1 MVIMTEVFNF
11 LNSLSLHSNDTVVV
25 AVSGGPDSMT
35 LLHLLLQLQKKK
47 NINIVCAHVHH
58 NIRVESDQEKEFV
71 ESYCKEH
78 HIIFE
83 YLKITEYH
91 KTNFHQDART
101 IRYQF
106 FEQLIHK
113 YQASYL
119 MTAHHGDDL
128 IETILM
134 RLVRGSSLYGYHG
147 FSRITEMKDYT
158 LVRPLITVTREEIMN
173 YIGEYQIPYVTDM
186 SNYKDDYTRNRYRKY
201 IVPKLKEENSQVH
214 KKFFNFSTI
223 LLECSHY
230 VRNLVQNKEGTVFE
244 NKTLFLDL
252 WCQEELFMQE
262 QMIQFLL
269 ERVYQEKINDI
280 QSRHVQDMIQ
290 FLSSGTTNSY
300 LTLPDHIYL
309 VKEYQRA
316 YFTDTMPSFDEY
328 QFVLYNQVLLPNG
341 NKIEKI
347 NSTEKDDNFI
357 CRLDTSEHKLPL
369 YVRTRKSGDRMEV
382 KGLSG
387 TKKINDIFIDEKIEK
402 RKRDTWPIVTDATGK
417 ILWLPG
423 LKKTKFNRT
432 KNGKYDIIL
441 RYSLK
446 KEGLDE

>member
-1 MVIMTEVFNF
+1 
-11 LNSLSLHSNDTVVV
+11 
-25 AVSGGPDSMT
+25 
-35 LLHLLLQLQKKK
+35 
-47 NINIVCAHVHH
+47 
-58 NIRVESDQEKEFV
+58 
-71 ESYCKEH
+71 
-78 HIIFE
+78 
-83 YLKITEYH
+83 
-91 KTNFHQDART
+91 
-101 IRYQF
+101 
-106 FEQLIHK
+106 
-113 YQASYL
+113 
-119 MTAHHGDDL
+119 
-128 IETILM
+128 
-134 RLVRGSSLYGYHG
+134 
-147 FSRITEMKDYT
+147 
-158 LVRPLITVTREEIMN
+158 
-173 YIGEYQIPYVTDM
+173 
-186 SNYKDDYTRNRYRKY
+186 
-201 IVPKLKEENSQVH
+201 
-214 KKFFNFSTI
+214 
-223 LLECSHY
+223 
-230 VRNLVQNKEGTVFE
+230 
-244 NKTLFLDL
+244 
-252 WCQEELFMQE
+252 
-262 QMIQFLL
+262 
-269 ERVYQEKINDI
+269 
-280 QSRHVQDMIQ
+280 MIQ

>member
-230 VRNLVQNKEGTVFE
+230 VRNLVQNKEGTIFE
-244 NKTLFLDL
+244 NK
-252 WCQEELFMQE
+252 
-262 QMIQFLL
+262 
-269 ERVYQEKINDI
+269 K
-280 QSRHVQDMIQ
+280 
-290 FLSSGTTNSY
+290 SS
-300 LTLPDHIYL
+300 
-309 VKEYQRA
+309 
-316 YFTDTMPSFDEY
+316 
-328 QFVLYNQVLLPNG
+328 
-341 NKIEKI
+341 
-347 NSTEKDDNFI
+347 
-357 CRLDTSEHKLPL
+357 
-369 YVRTRKSGDRMEV
+369 
-382 KGLSG
+382 
-387 TKKINDIFIDEKIEK
+387 
-402 RKRDTWPIVTDATGK
+402 
-417 ILWLPG
+417 
-423 LKKTKFNRT
+423 
-432 KNGKYDIIL
+432 
-441 RYSLK
+441 
-446 KEGLDE
+446 

>member
-1 MVIMTEVFNF
+1 MVIMKEVFNF

-25 AVSGGPDSMT
+25 AVSGGPDSMA
-35 LLHLLLQLQKKK
+35 LLHLLLQLKTEK

-78 HIIFE
+78 QIIFE

-101 IRYQF
+101 IRYRF

-113 YQASYL
+113 YHASYL

-147 FSRITEMKDYT
+147 FSRITNMDDYS

-173 YIGEYQIPYVTDM
+173 YIEKHQISYVTDM

-201 IVPKLKEENSQVH
+201 IVPKLKEENPQVH
-214 KKFFNFSTI
+214 KKFLDFSTT
-223 LLECSHY
+223 LLDCSHY
-230 VRNLVQNKEGTVFE
+230 VRNLVQNKEGTIFQDQ
-244 NKTLFLDL
+244 TLFLDL
-252 WCQEELFMQE
+252 WCQEDSFMQE
-262 QMIQFLL
+262 QIIQFLL
-269 ERVYQEKINDI
+269 ARVYQEKINRI
-280 QSRHVQDMIQ
+280 QSRHVHDMIQ
-290 FLSSGTTNSY
+290 FLLRGTSNSY
-300 LTLPDHIYL
+300 LTLPEHIYL

-316 YFTDTMPSFDEY
+316 YFTDTMPACDAY
-328 QFVLYNQVLLPNG
+328 QFELYDQLLLPNG

-347 NSTEKDDNFI
+347 KFTERDDNFI
-357 CRLDTSEHKLPL
+357 CRLDSSELKLPL
-369 YVRTRKSGDRMEV
+369 YVRTRKLGDQMEV

-387 TKKINDIFIDEKIEK
+387 TKKINDIFTDEKIEK
-402 RKRDTWPIVTDATGK
+402 RKRDTWPIVTDSTGK

>member
-1 MVIMTEVFNF
+1 MVIMKEVFNF

-25 AVSGGPDSMT
+25 AVSGGPDSMA
-35 LLHLLLQLQKKK
+35 LLHLLLQLKTEK

-71 ESYCKEH
+71 ESYCQAH
-78 HIIFE
+78 QIIFE

-101 IRYQF
+101 IRYRF

-113 YQASYL
+113 YHASYL

-147 FSRITEMKDYT
+147 FSKITHIGDYS

-173 YIGEYQIPYVTDM
+173 YIEKHQISYVTDM

-201 IVPKLKEENSQVH
+201 IVPKLKEENPQVH
-214 KKFFNFSTI
+214 KKFLDFSTT

-230 VRNLVQNKEGTVFE
+230 VRNLVQNKEGTIFQDQ
-244 NKTLFLDL
+244 TLFLDL
-252 WCQEELFMQE
+252 WCQEDSFMQE
-262 QMIQFLL
+262 QIIQFLL
-269 ERVYQEKINDI
+269 ARVYQEKINHI
-280 QSRHVQDMIQ
+280 QSRHVHDIIQ
-290 FLSSGTTNSY
+290 FLIRGTNNSH
-300 LTLPDHIYL
+300 LTLPEHIYL

-316 YFTDTMPSFDEY
+316 YFTDTMPACDAY
-328 QFVLYNQVLLPNG
+328 QFELYDQLLLPNG

-347 NSTEKDDNFI
+347 KFTERDDNFI
-357 CRLDTSEHKLPL
+357 CRLDSSELKLPL
-369 YVRTRKSGDRMEV
+369 YVRTRKLGDQMEV

-387 TKKINDIFIDEKIEK
+387 TKKINDIFTDEKIEK
-402 RKRDTWPIVTDATGK
+402 RKRDTWPIVTDSSGK